1 MVNLSPS
8 LTLQHTHV
16 EVIVLHE
23 CVRNESEETVYAPGY
38 LTVRKVITAN

>member
-16 EVIVLHE
+16 EMILPRE
-23 CVRNESEETVYAPGY
+23 CVRNECEETVYAPGY
-38 LTVRKVITAN
+38 LTVCKVITAN